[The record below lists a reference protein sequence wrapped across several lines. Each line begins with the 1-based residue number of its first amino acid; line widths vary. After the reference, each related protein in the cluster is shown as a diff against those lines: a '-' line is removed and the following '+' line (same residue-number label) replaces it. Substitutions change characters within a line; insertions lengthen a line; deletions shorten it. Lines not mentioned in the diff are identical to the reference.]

1 MSQAFDASGVRGEKS
16 LIVMQGLTD
25 MIVGL
30 KREVTK
36 IRAEKR
42 KREEARL
49 LYDHYRVKLDKLAQL
64 QFSEDPKKK
73 KKYERVSTLHDTLRM
88 WRRIRKP
95 RISIMKPMIVCT
107 KN

>member
-1 MSQAFDASGVRGEKS
+1 MSGEKS
-16 LIVMQGLTD
+16 LIVMKGLTD

-49 LYDHYRVKLDKLAQL
+49 LYDHYRVKMDKLGAL
-64 QFSEDPKKK
+64 QFSEDSKKK
-73 KKYERVSTLHDTLRM
+73 KKYERVREIHE
-88 WRRIRKP
+88 RRI
-95 RISIMKPMIVCT
+95 
-107 KN
+107 